1 MKPPDND
8 RALERWLAALDERHL
23 ADLTPAEAA
32 RALRA
37 LSSCYVERRAKLQT
51 GGALDRPGKRAAF
64 ALFYAPVHFLV
75 TRHIVRALGDE
86 ALKVERITDLGC
98 GTGAA
103 GAAWGLEIGRSLPP
117 KGGSHWSEGL
127 PEGGSHWS
135 EGPPQGR
142 SHWRE
147 GPPQGGSHR
156 SEGPPEG
163 GSHGGAG
170 GVRVAGVD
178 RHPWAVAEAN
188 WTYRTLG
195 IRGRATQ
202 GDIGRVPLHVRPG
215 TGLIA
220 AYAVNEVS
228 GEARDRLLPQLVSAH
243 ERGAHVLIVE
253 PIARRMAG
261 WWTEWAA
268 RFGARGG
275 RSDEWRFAVELPR
288 RQRDLAR
295 AAGLDPRELT
305 ARSLF
310 LAAGKNSASS
320 AQSTA

>member
-1 MKPPDND
+1 MVPPDDD
-8 RALERWLAALDERHL
+8 RALDRWLAALEERHL

-51 GGALDRPGKRAAF
+51 GGALDRAGKRAAF
-64 ALFYAPVHFLV
+64 ALFYGPVHFLV
-75 TRHIVRALGDE
+75 TRHVVRALGDE
-86 ALKVERITDLGC
+86 ALHVAQITDLGC

-103 GAAWGLEIGRSLPP
+103 GAAWALQIGQRPLAT
-117 KGGSHWSEGL
+117 
-127 PEGGSHWS
+127 EGG
-135 EGPPQGR
+135 R
-142 SHWRE
+142 
-147 GPPQGGSHR
+147 QGGT
-156 SEGPPEG
+156 E
-163 GSHGGAG
+163 
-170 GVRVAGVD
+170 GVRVAGID

-215 TGLIA
+215 TGVIA

-228 GEARDRLLPQLVSAH
+228 PEVRDRLLPQLVSAH

-253 PIARRMAG
+253 PIARRIAA
-261 WWTEWAA
+261 WWSEWAA

-275 RSDEWRFAVELPR
+275 RSDEWRFAVELPL

-310 LAAGKNSASS
+310 LAAGGSAGKNSASS